1 MRDLGCM
8 LLAATDGRN
17 PVYFEDPHVTDLTRR
32 IAMSLLFTEL
42 NSIEEI
48 TEFINRTLIDG

>member
-1 MRDLGCM
+1 M

-17 PVYFEDPHVTDLTRR
+17 PVYFEDHVTDLTRR

-42 NSIEEI
+42 NSSEI
-48 TEFINRTLIDG
+48 TEFINRTLRASN